1 MDVRQS
7 LKCGA
12 CGTRVMA
19 VCCFTP
25 ALVLL
30 VGALGLSSWLGWID
44 YVLLPG
50 LALFAALTVYA
61 AVRLYRRRRAGMEAE
76 RETS

>member
-1 MDVRQS
+1 
-7 LKCGA
+7 
-12 CGTRVMA
+12 MA

-30 VGALGLSSWLGWID
+30 LGALGLSSWLGWID

-50 LALFAALTVYA
+50 LAFFAALTVYA
-61 AVRLYRRRRAGMEAE
+61 AVRLYRRRCAGRAMEMP
-76 RETS
+76 

>member
-1 MDVRQS
+1 MDDRQS

-12 CGTRVMA
+12 CGTCVMA

-30 VGALGLSSWLGWID
+30 LGALGLSSWLGWID

>member
-1 MDVRQS
+1 
-7 LKCGA
+7 
-12 CGTRVMA
+12 MA

-30 VGALGLSSWLGWID
+30 LGVLGLSSWLGWID

-50 LALFAALTVYA
+50 LAFFAALTVYA
-61 AVRLYRRRRAGMEAE
+61 AVRLYRRRRAGP
-76 RETS
+76 ETEMP